1 MVRRLWV
8 LLLGFWAGMAVAAI
22 PPAPP
27 PEPARMLAA
36 SDLQADLAVLRRSY
50 EALHPGLYRYRTPAQ
65 VDTAWSELAQAW
77 SRDQTLPQA
86 YLALSRFTAYLQCGH
101 TYPNFYNQ
109 GDAVRAAVLE
119 APRLPVEFRWL
130 DGRMVVTRSYA
141 NDPRLVPGSEIV
153 SIDGVAAADILAALM
168 PYVRA
173 DGSNDAKRV
182 ANLEVQ
188 GLDRYE
194 AFDVYYPLVF
204 PRTPDAPF
212 VLVVRPASGGA
223 TERVVVTPIAPGA
236 REARAGA
243 PRDDTNPWQTRS
255 LGPGIAY
262 LRMQTWAL
270 YDSKWD
276 WGAWIDGYFRD
287 LVASGSRDLVID
299 LRGNEGGLSIG
310 DRLLAHLTARDLPA
324 DPIERRT
331 RYRTVPADLRPY
343 LSTWDDSFYD
353 WGNDAV
359 DLGGGWYRLTRY
371 DDDEAGPVVKPIAP
385 HYTGRVWVLVGAM
398 NSSATFEFAEA
409 IARNRLGT
417 PVGQTTGGNQ
427 RGITGGAFFFMTLPN
442 SGIEVDVPLI
452 GQFPVS
458 ATPLPDAGLEPHVRV
473 TPTAADIATGR
484 DVELDMV
491 LALIRGGHG

>member
-8 LLLGFWAGMAVAAI
+8 LLVGCWAVAVVAAD
-22 PPAPP
+22 PPAQAPGTP
-27 PEPARMLAA
+27 RTLTAQE
-36 SDLQADLAVLRRSY
+36 LQADLAVLRRSY
-50 EALHPGLYRYRTPAQ
+50 ESLHPGLYRYRTPAQ
-65 VDTAWSELAQAW
+65 VDAAWAELAQAW

-119 APRLPVEFRWL
+119 APRLPLEFRWL
-130 DGRMVVTRSYA
+130 GGRMVVTRSYA
-141 NDPRLVPGSEIV
+141 TDPRLRAGTEIV
-153 SIDGVAAADILAALM
+153 SIDGVPAAEILAALM

-204 PRTPDAPF
+204 PRRPDAPF
-212 VLVVRPASGGA
+212 ELVVRPSPGA
-223 TERVVVTPIAPGA
+223 TAERVVVSPIAAGA

-243 PRDDTNPWQTRS
+243 PGDDANPWQTRS
-255 LGPGIAY
+255 LGPGIDY
-262 LRMQTWAL
+262 LKMPTWAL

-276 WGAWIDGYFRD
+276 WAAWLDRYFRE

-310 DRLLAHLTARDLPA
+310 DRLLAHLTERDLPA

-331 RYRTVPADLRPY
+331 RYRSVPADLRPY

-353 WGNDAV
+353 WGEDAV
-359 DLGGGWYRLTRY
+359 DLGGNWYRLTRY

-385 HYTGRVWVLVGAM
+385 RYGGRVWVLVGAM
-398 NSSATFEFAEA
+398 NSSATFEFADA
-409 IARNRLGT
+409 VARNRLAT
-417 PVGQTTGGNQ
+417 LVGQTTGGNQ

-452 GQFPVS
+452 GQFPVG
-458 ATPLPDAGLEPHVRV
+458 ATPPDAGLEPHVRV
-473 TPTAADIATGR
+473 RPTAADIAAGR
-484 DVELDMV
+484 DVELDTVMM
-491 LALIRGGHG
+491 LIRGGHG

>member
-8 LLLGFWAGMAVAAI
+8 LMLGCWAVAALAAE

-27 PEPARMLAA
+27 PGPPRTLTAA
-36 SDLQADLAVLRRSY
+36 ELQADLAVLRRSY
-50 EALHPGLYRYRTPAQ
+50 EALHPGLYRYRTPAE
-65 VDTAWSELAQAW
+65 VDAAWAGLATAWSH
-77 SRDQTLPQA
+77 DQSLPQA

-109 GDAVRAAVLE
+109 GDAVRVAVLE
-119 APRLPVEFRWL
+119 TPRLPVEFRWL

-153 SIDGVAAADILAALM
+153 SIDGVPAAQILAALM

-173 DGSNDAKRV
+173 DGGNDAKRV

-188 GLDRYE
+188 GVDRYE
-194 AFDVYYPLVF
+194 AFDVYYPLLF
-204 PRTPDAPF
+204 PRPAGAPF
-212 VLVVRPASGGA
+212 ELVVRLNPGAA
-223 TERVVVTPIAPGA
+223 TERVVVSPIAAGA
-236 REARAGA
+236 RETREGA
-243 PRDDTNPWQTRS
+243 PRGDANPWQART
-255 LGPGIAY
+255 LGPGIDY
-262 LRMQTWAL
+262 LKMPTWAL
-270 YDSKWD
+270 YNTKWD
-276 WGAWIDGYFRD
+276 WAAWLDQYFRD

-310 DRLLAHLTARDLPA
+310 DRLLAHLTGRDLPA

-353 WGNDAV
+353 WGQDAV

-371 DDDEAGPVVKPIAP
+371 DDDEAGPVIKPIAP
-385 HYTGRVWVLVGAM
+385 RYGGRVWVLVGAT
-398 NSSATFEFAEA
+398 NSSATFEFADA
-409 IARNRLGT
+409 IARHGLGT
-417 PVGQTTGGNQ
+417 LVGQATGGNQ

-452 GQFPVS
+452 GQFPIG
-458 ATPLPDAGLEPHVRV
+458 PLPPDAGLEPNVRV
-473 TPTAADIATGR
+473 QPTAADIAAGR
-484 DVELDMV
+484 DVELDAV